1 LMSVNQTAMKGENI
15 TKRLSWGSTSFSD
28 QHSGNS
34 EIRPRRSISQTDSEN
49 RGILRQKNGE
59 SDIRHVRQ
67 YLSMSSVSSL
77 HRTNGNFFPDCDTAS
92 NADDPRRNEVSL
104 NQGTGLTSNKRS
116 DSLPTMSL
124 SSDFL
129 EGTPAA
135 QLRADRR
142 NSFPPPSSDNKLDQS
157 TSLDA
162 SRGGPDAIKV
172 DTASIYRDFL
182 RRIKSEPQPAAPSTA
197 SSTNRP
203 THTDPRRQNESSSIS
218 SSPVGRAQPRRR
230 QGREPGPERQ
240 PGCLGIAWPFFRR
253 TAV

>member
-1 LMSVNQTAMKGENI
+1 MSVNQTVIKGENI
-15 TKRLSWGSTSFSD
+15 PKRLSWGSTSFSD
-28 QHSGNS
+28 EHSGNS
-34 EIRPRRSISQTDSEN
+34 ETRTRRSISLIDSEN
-49 RGILRQKNGE
+49 RGILRQKN
-59 SDIRHVRQ
+59 
-67 YLSMSSVSSL
+67 
-77 HRTNGNFFPDCDTAS
+77 
-92 NADDPRRNEVSL
+92 
-104 NQGTGLTSNKRS
+104 QGTCLTSNKRS
-116 DSLPTMSL
+116 DSLPTMPP

-142 NSFPPPSSDNKLDQS
+142 NSFPLSLSDNKRDQS

-162 SRGGPDAIKV
+162 SKGGQDAIKV

-203 THTDPRRQNESSSIS
+203 TPTDPRRQNESSSIS
-218 SSPVGRAQPRRR
+218 SAPVGRALPRRR
-230 QGREPGPERQ
+230 QWREPGPERQ